1 MSTEIEMMLCK
12 RFLKLK
18 LTFYKNN
25 KQIIEEFQ
33 RNNPLSEKQ
42 LGQVNFQLYLPK

>member
-12 RFLKLK
+12 RFLTLK
-18 LTFYKNN
+18 LIFYKNN

-33 RNNPLSEKQ
+33 CKNPLSEKQ
-42 LGQVNFQLYLPK
+42 FRPS